1 MILIASDQIRAA
13 RALLRMDQEEL
24 ARRANVSVVTARRL
38 EAPGGL
44 GKVAPSTVDEGQK
57 TLEAAGAEFIDRG
70 VRRRR
75 RAPEEIDTQVRALL
89 AIAAQ
94 SAARQA

>member
-1 MILIASDQIRAA
+1 
-13 RALLRMDQEEL
+13 
-24 ARRANVSVVTARRL
+24 
-38 EAPGGL
+38 
-44 GKVAPSTVDEGQK
+44 VDEIQK

-75 RAPEEIDTQVRALL
+75 RAPEEIDAQVQALL

-94 SAARQA
+94 SAARQAKLPIFTEDDLYDENGL